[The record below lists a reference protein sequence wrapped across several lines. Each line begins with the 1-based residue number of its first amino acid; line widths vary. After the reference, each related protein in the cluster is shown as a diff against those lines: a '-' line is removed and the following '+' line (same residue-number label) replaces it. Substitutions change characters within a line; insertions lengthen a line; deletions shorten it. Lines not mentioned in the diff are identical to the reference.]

1 MTSTSLHPTPSSR
14 TVATEQFRAVGLAL
28 RTEMILFICALILFS
43 ALIIG
48 NTIHGVQT
56 HPPEHWRTGF
66 TYGAPV
72 ATPLFLMALLIPFG
86 VWRAEDP
93 SRRAYHWSM
102 PVARGPHTIAKV
114 FAGWAWLM
122 IAAAVYLL
130 FVIALA
136 LILPTITGEVS
147 RFGDAAVWEWIV
159 AFTAPTLGYLLT
171 SIAVIGSD
179 HAWRWVGGLY
189 IGYWVLIGCLF
200 AFGMQDAAQAV
211 RTITDGAYGL
221 NAAMIGAGRDAA
233 SVSSAHMMVR
243 GLSMSNWLIA
253 MPLWL
258 VGSGIAVTIAS
269 YRHRE

>member
-28 RTEMILFICALILFS
+28 RTEMFFFIAVLILFS
-43 ALIIG
+43 VLIIG

-56 HPPEHWRTGF
+56 RPPGQWRTGF
-66 TYGAPV
+66 SYGAPV
-72 ATPLFLMALLIPFG
+72 ATPMFLMALLIPFG

-122 IAAAVYLL
+122 IAAVVYLL

-136 LILPTITGEVS
+136 LILPRITGEVS
-147 RFGDAAVWEWIV
+147 RFGDAGAWEWIV

-179 HAWRWVGGLY
+179 HAWRWIGGLFL
-189 IGYWVLIGCLF
+189 GYWVLIGSLT
-200 AFGMQDAAQAV
+200 AFGMQDAGQTV
-211 RTITDGAYGL
+211 RAITAGAYGL
-221 NAAMIGAGRDAA
+221 NAATIGAARDAA
-233 SVSSAHMMVR
+233 SASSAHMVVR
-243 GLSMSNWLIA
+243 GLSMSNWLVA
-253 MPLWL
+253 MPLWIIA
-258 VGSGIAVTIAS
+258 SAIAVTIVS